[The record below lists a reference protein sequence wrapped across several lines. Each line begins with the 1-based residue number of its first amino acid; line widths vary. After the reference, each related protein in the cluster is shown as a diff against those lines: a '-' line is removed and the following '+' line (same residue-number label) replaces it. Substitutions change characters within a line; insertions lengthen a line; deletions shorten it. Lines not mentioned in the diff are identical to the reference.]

1 MNITNRLYTY
11 PVLSNDKDDYK
22 TSFFE
27 AKVTAESSDINN
39 FKLNFI
45 CRVTNKEI
53 RDLMLYGKVQN
64 M

>member
-27 AKVTAESSDINN
+27 AKVTVESSDINN
-39 FKLNFI
+39 FKL
-45 CRVTNKEI
+45 K
-53 RDLMLYGKVQN
+53 
-64 M
+64 